1 MMKLESMSDLYI
13 AELQDTYNAERQL
26 LKALP
31 KLAKAA
37 QTSELKQTIQEHLEV
52 TQNHVTRLEKILTD
66 LNERP
71 GGEVCEAMQ
80 GLVAEGEELIEADG
94 EDAVRDAGLIV
105 AAQKV
110 EHYEIA
116 AYGSLRQF
124 AHLLNREN
132 DVGLLEATLEE
143 EKQADKKLTELA
155 EQVVNKRAVA

>member
-1 MMKLESMSDLYI
+1 MKLESLSDLYI
-13 AELQDTYNAERQL
+13 AELQDVYNAERQL

-31 KLAKAA
+31 KMAKSV
-37 QTSELKQTIQEHLEV
+37 QTSELKTAIQEHLEV
-52 TQNHVTRLEKILTD
+52 TQNHVTRLEKILND

-80 GLVAEGEELIEADG
+80 GLVAEGEDMMKADG

-116 AYGSLRQF
+116 SYGSLKQF
-124 AHLLNREN
+124 AHLLNREQ
-132 DVGLLEATLEE
+132 DVSLLEQTLEE
-143 EKQADKKLTELA
+143 EKEADLKLTQLA
-155 EQVVNKRAVA
+155 ESIVNRRAVA

>member
-1 MMKLESMSDLYI
+1 MKLECMADLYV

-37 QTSELKQTIQEHLEV
+37 QTSELKAAIQEHLEE
-52 TQNHVTRLEKILTD
+52 TQNHLTRLEKILTD

-80 GLVAEGEELIEADG
+80 GLVAEGEEMMKADG

-116 AYGSLRQF
+116 AYGSLRNF
-124 AHLLNREN
+124 AHLLNRED
-132 DVGLLEATLEE
+132 DVSLLEQTLEE
-143 EKQADKKLTELA
+143 EKGADRRLTELA
-155 EQVVNKRAVA
+155 EQVVNRRAVA

>member
-1 MMKLESMSDLYI
+1 MKLECMSDLYV
-13 AELQDTYNAERQL
+13 AELQDAYNAERQL

-37 QTSELKQTIQEHLEV
+37 QTSELKAAIQEHLEE
-52 TQNHVTRLEKILTD
+52 TQNHLTRLEKILSD

-80 GLVAEGEELIEADG
+80 GLVAEGEEMMKADG

-116 AYGSLRQF
+116 AYGSLRNF
-124 AHLLNREN
+124 AHLLNRED
-132 DVGLLEATLEE
+132 DVSLLEQTLEE
-143 EKQADKKLTELA
+143 EKGADRKLTELA
-155 EQVVNKRAVA
+155 ERVVNRRAVA

>member
-1 MMKLESMSDLYI
+1 MKLENLSDLYI
-13 AELQDTYNAERQL
+13 AELQDVYNAERQL

-31 KLAKAA
+31 KLAKSA
-37 QTSELKQTIQEHLEV
+37 QTIELKNAITEHLEV

-80 GLVAEGEELIEADG
+80 GLVAEGEEVRKADG
-94 EDAVRDAGLIV
+94 EDAVRDAGLIM

-116 AYGSLRQF
+116 AYGSLKQF
-124 AHLLNREN
+124 AHLLNRPA
-132 DVGLLEATLEE
+132 DVDLLEQTLQE
-143 EKQADKKLTELA
+143 EKQADQKLTQLA
-155 EQVVNKRAVA
+155 EEVVNRRAVA